1 MATATASVAT
11 DEILTMDEIK
21 KRFDSE
27 WVLVADPEEDE
38 NFNVLSGRVI
48 CHHKD
53 RAVFDAETLKIK
65 PFPQKSA
72 FLFLGKHD
80 GIYLL

>member
-1 MATATASVAT
+1 
-11 DEILTMDEIK
+11 

-65 PFPQKSA
+65 PFPAESA
-72 FLFLGKHD
+72 FLYLGKRPKNLITRFFV
-80 GIYLL
+80 GFQLGK